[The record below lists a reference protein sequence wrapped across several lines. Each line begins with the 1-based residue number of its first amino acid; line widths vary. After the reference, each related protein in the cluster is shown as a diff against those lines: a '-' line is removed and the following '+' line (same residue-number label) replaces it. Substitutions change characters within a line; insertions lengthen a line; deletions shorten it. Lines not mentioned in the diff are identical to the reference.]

1 MNTLHTFHIPVMG
14 IGFTLDSP
22 IKVAKYGIDSCISL
36 VQDHVVEKARG
47 MYSKKYKLDYTEIP
61 QKENG
66 SRYKRITA
74 YLNMVNTIVN
84 LEFEKVLTNDEEQ
97 RKYFSLLPSNNSLKL
112 NYMVLKDRGVAN
124 NHELEELLKAI
135 KPGSIDV
142 NIMSKL
148 DRVDEKSGI
157 SDALAALKGYAE
169 SELESNIV
177 FSAGIN
183 PRLIAAIETYSD
195 FFPQNGKSPKKKI
208 ILKVSDVRS
217 ATIQAKML
225 VKKGLWPHEFRVES
239 GLNCGGHAFATQG
252 LLLGPVLEAFKQGRG
267 ALYNELR
274 EMYLKA
280 IEEKEME
287 EWLPSMFL
295 ISVQGGVGTAEEHE
309 FLQQEYCLEKTGW
322 GSPFLLVPE
331 ATSVD
336 DVTIKSLAE
345 ATEDDIYLSNSSPM
359 GISYNNLRNSEA
371 EKLRLE
377 RIAKGKPG
385 SPCFRKHVVLST
397 EYEKPLCAASR
408 EYQKRKIADL
418 EKQQLPEPE
427 HKAAFES
434 IVEKECIC
442 DGLAVSFLRLNDMV
456 GKDNIQSV
464 SVCPGPNLAYYDRIY
479 SLKEM
484 VDHIYGRQSILKTN
498 RPHMFLK
505 ELDLYVTHFKN
516 ELKKVTENDVR
527 AIKYIT
533 GFRTNLMEGIQ
544 YYEDLFKDKMSQV
557 ETLKQAVL
565 TTLNSY
571 RLAIS

>member
-14 IGFTLDSP
+14 VGFTLDSP

-36 VQDHVVEKARG
+36 VQDHVVEKARA
-47 MYSKKYKLDYTEIP
+47 MYSKKYRFDYTEIT
-61 QKENG
+61 QKVKG
-66 SRYKRITA
+66 YRHKRITA
-74 YLNMVNTIVN
+74 YLNMVNKIVQ
-84 LEFEKVLTNDEEQ
+84 LEFEKVLTDDEEQ
-97 RKYFSLLPSNNSLKL
+97 RKYFALLPNNNALKL
-112 NYMVLKDRGVAN
+112 NYLVLKDRNVER
-124 NHELEELLKAI
+124 HLDFEELLTQI

-169 SELESNIV
+169 SELESSIV

-183 PRLIAAIETYSD
+183 PRLIAFIETFQD
-195 FFPQNGKSPKKKI
+195 FFPQKGQAPKKKI
-208 ILKVSDVRS
+208 VLKVSDVRS

-280 IEEKEME
+280 LEEKEIH

-295 ISVQGGVGTAEEHE
+295 VSVQGGVGTAEEHE
-309 FLQQEYCLEKTGW
+309 FLQNEYCLEKIGW

-336 DVTIKSLAE
+336 QTTIKSLAE
-345 ATEDDIYLSNSSPM
+345 AKEEDIYLSNASPM
-359 GISYNNLRNSEA
+359 GITYNNLRNSEA

-377 RIAKGKPG
+377 RIEKGKPG

-397 EYEKPLCAASR
+397 EYEKPMCAASR
-408 EYQKRKIADL
+408 EYQKRKISDL
-418 EKQQLPEPE
+418 EKLQLPAPE
-427 HKAAFES
+427 HQAAFES

-442 DGLAVSFLRLNDMV
+442 DGLAVSFLRLNNMV
-456 GKDNIQSV
+456 GKDNIQGV

-484 VDHIYGRQSILKTN
+484 IDHIYGRQSILKVI
-498 RPHMFLK
+498 RPHMFMK
-505 ELDLYVTHFKN
+505 ELDLYIEYYKN
-516 ELKKVTENDVR
+516 ELKKVTDNDVR

-533 GFRTNLMEGIQ
+533 GFRSNLMEGIQ
-544 YYEDLFKDKMSQV
+544 YYEELFKDKLSQV
-557 ETLKQAVL
+557 ESLKQ
-565 TTLNSY
+565 TLLATLSSY
-571 RLAIS
+571 RLALS